1 VRVDDTVESLEAFF
15 ELVDDKTQK
24 QEMIEQ
30 LTKLEFTTKRG
41 FSFFPFLQQHLL
53 IIKNNRIN
61 VVCMFFLLVVIVVV
75 YLVYS
80 VITDRIGKRM
90 KNRM

>member
-1 VRVDDTVESLEAFF
+1 
-15 ELVDDKTQK
+15 
-24 QEMIEQ
+24 
-30 LTKLEFTTKRG
+30 
-41 FSFFPFLQQHLL
+41 
-53 IIKNNRIN
+53 
-61 VVCMFFLLVVIVVV
+61 MFFLLVVIVVV